1 MLEIVQKLL
10 LRQNKLLEMKNRYA
24 ALVALVLVQLFYG
37 VTFTFANDVIVGGH
51 IMPFGFIVLRVVCA
65 TVLFWGF
72 SLFVPAKK
80 IDRKDFPK
88 LIIAAFFGVA
98 LNMLTFF
105 KGLQYTTP
113 INGSVIMITVPIIV
127 LILSAII
134 LKEKITKLKV
144 IGVGLGLSGALVL
157 SLYGQTSA
165 NSGNILLGNLL
176 VFVNAASYSYY
187 LILIKKLTA
196 KYHPYDF
203 IKWLFLFGSFM
214 VLPFGYQELSV
225 VQWNDFPSYI
235 WFSIGF
241 VIVFATFGTYLLNPL
256 ALKNLKATT
265 VSTFLYLQPIFA
277 GLFAIA
283 MGSDQLDLVKGL
295 AALLIFIGVYL
306 VSKK

>member
-1 MLEIVQKLL
+1 M
-10 LRQNKLLEMKNRYA
+10 NNRNA

-37 VTFTFANDVIVGGH
+37 VTFTFANDVIVGGY

-65 TVLFWGF
+65 TFLFWGF
-72 SLFVPAKK
+72 SLMVTTKK

-88 LIIAAFFGVA
+88 LIAAAFFGVA

-113 INGSVIMITVPIIV
+113 INGSVIMISVPIIV

-134 LKEKITKLKV
+134 LKEQVTKLKV
-144 IGVGLGLSGALVL
+144 TGVGLGLSGALVL
-157 SLYGQTSA
+157 SLYGQS
-165 NSGNILLGNLL
+165 SVYGENILLGNFL
-176 VFVNAASYSYY
+176 VFINATSYSYY
-187 LILIKKLTA
+187 LILIKKLTS

-203 IKWLFLFGSFM
+203 IKWLFLFGSIM
-214 VLPFGYQELSV
+214 VLPFGYTELSAV
-225 VQWNDFPSYI
+225 NWQDFPSYI
-235 WFSIGF
+235 WFSVGF

-277 GLFAIA
+277 GIFAIA

-306 VSKK
+306 VTKK

>member
-1 MLEIVQKLL
+1 M
-10 LRQNKLLEMKNRYA
+10 NNRNT

-37 VTFTFANDVIVGGH
+37 VTFTFANDVIVGGY

-65 TVLFWGF
+65 ALLFWGF
-72 SLFVPAKK
+72 SLMVPSKK
-80 IDRKDFPK
+80 IDRKDFPN
-88 LIIAAFFGVA
+88 LIAAAFFGVA
-98 LNMLTFF
+98 LNMLAFF

-134 LKEKITKLKV
+134 LKEQVTKLKV
-144 IGVGLGLSGALVL
+144 VGIGLGLSGALVL
-157 SLYGQTSA
+157 SLYGQSSV
-165 NSGNILLGNLL
+165 NGEHIFLGNFL

-196 KYHPYDF
+196 KYHPYEF
-203 IKWLFLFGSFM
+203 IKWLFLFGSIM
-214 VLPFGYQELSV
+214 VLPFGYTELCAV
-225 VQWNDFPSYI
+225 NWQDFPSYI
-235 WFSIGF
+235 WFSVSF

-265 VSTFLYLQPIFA
+265 VITFLYLQPIFA
-277 GLFAIA
+277 GLFAVA
-283 MGSDQLDLVKGL
+283 MGSDQLDLVKGV

-306 VSKK
+306 VTKK

>member
-1 MLEIVQKLL
+1 M
-10 LRQNKLLEMKNRYA
+10 NNRNA

-37 VTFTFANDVIVGGH
+37 VTFTFANDVIVGGY

-65 TVLFWGF
+65 TFLFWGF
-72 SLFVPAKK
+72 SLMVTTKK

-88 LIIAAFFGVA
+88 LIAAAFFGVA

-113 INGSVIMITVPIIV
+113 INGSVIMITVPIFV
-127 LILSAII
+127 FILSATI
-134 LKEKITKLKV
+134 LKEQVTKLKV
-144 IGVGLGLSGALVL
+144 TGIGLGLSGALVL
-157 SLYGQTSA
+157 SLYGQSSA
-165 NSGNILLGNLL
+165 YGENILLGNFL
-176 VFVNAASYSYY
+176 VFINAASYSYY
-187 LILIKKLTA
+187 LILIKKLTS

-203 IKWLFLFGSFM
+203 IKWLFLFGSIM
-214 VLPFGYQELSV
+214 VLPFGYTELSAV
-225 VQWNDFPSYI
+225 NWQDFPSYI
-235 WFSIGF
+235 WFSVGF

-277 GLFAIA
+277 GIFAIA

-306 VSKK
+306 VTKK

>member
-1 MLEIVQKLL
+1 M
-10 LRQNKLLEMKNRYA
+10 NNRNA

-37 VTFTFANDVIVGGH
+37 VTFTFANDVIVGGY

-65 TVLFWGF
+65 TFLFWGF
-72 SLFVPAKK
+72 SLMVTTKK

-88 LIIAAFFGVA
+88 LIAAAFFGVT

-113 INGSVIMITVPIIV
+113 INGSVIMITVPIFV
-127 LILSAII
+127 FILSATI
-134 LKEKITKLKV
+134 LKEQVTKLKV
-144 IGVGLGLSGALVL
+144 TGIGLGLSGALVL
-157 SLYGQTSA
+157 SLYGQSSA
-165 NSGNILLGNLL
+165 YGENILLGNFL
-176 VFVNAASYSYY
+176 VFINAASYSYY
-187 LILIKKLTA
+187 LILIKKLTS

-203 IKWLFLFGSFM
+203 IKWLFLFGSIM
-214 VLPFGYQELSV
+214 VLPFGYTELSAV
-225 VQWNDFPSYI
+225 NWQDFPSYI
-235 WFSIGF
+235 WFSVGF

-277 GLFAIA
+277 GIFAIA

-306 VSKK
+306 VTKK

>member
-1 MLEIVQKLL
+1 M
-10 LRQNKLLEMKNRYA
+10 NNRNA

-37 VTFTFANDVIVGGH
+37 VTFTFANDVIVGGY

-65 TVLFWGF
+65 TFLFWGF
-72 SLFVPAKK
+72 SLMVTTKK

-88 LIIAAFFGVA
+88 LIAAAFFGVA

-113 INGSVIMITVPIIV
+113 INGSVIMITVPIFV
-127 LILSAII
+127 FILSATI
-134 LKEKITKLKV
+134 LKEQVTKLKV
-144 IGVGLGLSGALVL
+144 TGIGLGLSGALVL
-157 SLYGQTSA
+157 SLYGQSSA
-165 NSGNILLGNLL
+165 YGENILLGNFL
-176 VFVNAASYSYY
+176 VFINAASYSYY
-187 LILIKKLTA
+187 LILIKKLTS

-203 IKWLFLFGSFM
+203 IKWLFLFGSIM
-214 VLPFGYQELSV
+214 VLPFGYTELSAV
-225 VQWNDFPSYI
+225 NWQDFPSYI
-235 WFSIGF
+235 WFSVGF

-265 VSTFLYLQPIFA
+265 VSTFLYLQPVFA
-277 GLFAIA
+277 GIFAIA

-306 VSKK
+306 VTKK

>member
-1 MLEIVQKLL
+1 M
-10 LRQNKLLEMKNRYA
+10 NNRNA
-24 ALVALVLVQLFYG
+24 ALIALVLVQLFYG
-37 VTFTFANDVIVGGH
+37 VTFTFANDVIVGGY

-65 TVLFWGF
+65 TFLFWGF
-72 SLFVPAKK
+72 SLMVTTKK

-88 LIIAAFFGVA
+88 LIAAAFFGVA

-134 LKEKITKLKV
+134 LKEQVTKLKV
-144 IGVGLGLSGALVL
+144 TGIGLGLSGALVL
-157 SLYGQTSA
+157 SLYGQS
-165 NSGNILLGNLL
+165 SVYGENILLGNFL
-176 VFVNAASYSYY
+176 VFINAASYSYY
-187 LILIKKLTA
+187 LILIKKLTS

-203 IKWLFLFGSFM
+203 IKWLFLFGSIM
-214 VLPFGYQELSV
+214 VLPFGYTELSAV
-225 VQWNDFPSYI
+225 NWQDFPSYI
-235 WFSIGF
+235 WFSVGF

-277 GLFAIA
+277 GIFAIA

-306 VSKK
+306 VTKK

>member
-1 MLEIVQKLL
+1 M
-10 LRQNKLLEMKNRYA
+10 NNRYA

-37 VTFTFANDVIVGGH
+37 VTYTFANDVIVGGH

-65 TVLFWGF
+65 TFLFWGF
-72 SLFVPAKK
+72 SLMVTTKK

-88 LIIAAFFGVA
+88 LIAAAFFGVA

-113 INGSVIMITVPIIV
+113 INGSVVMITVPIIV

-134 LKEKITKLKV
+134 LKEQVTKLKV
-144 IGVGLGLSGALVL
+144 TGVGLGLSGALVL
-157 SLYGQTSA
+157 SLYGQS
-165 NSGNILLGNLL
+165 SVYGENILLGNFL
-176 VFVNAASYSYY
+176 VFINAASYSYY
-187 LILIKKLTA
+187 LILIKKLTS

-203 IKWLFLFGSFM
+203 IKWLFLFGSIM
-214 VLPFGYQELSV
+214 VLPFGYTELSAV
-225 VQWNDFPSYI
+225 NWQDFPSYI
-235 WFSIGF
+235 WFSVGF
-241 VIVFATFGTYLLNPL
+241 VIVFATFGTYLLNLL

-277 GLFAIA
+277 GIFAIA
-283 MGSDQLDLVKGL
+283 MGSDQLDLVKSL

-306 VSKK
+306 VTKK